1 MRPTVT
7 LAAALAAVLAA
18 SAAAL
23 PAAHAH
29 GLGGDVAPPISF
41 GEMNVTVSTQL
52 DPSDITA
59 GDVDS
64 ANMAIRF
71 FDVDENRTL
80 EQVTY
85 RVEVWRSGDL
95 LARNAFFDD
104 DGLLNVEVKPV
115 LDCFEPDLWRCSTYG
130 GSEHVSAPGA
140 LYVHGEGRPSITGP
154 IFDKGGLYNI
164 RVDIEGATSPK
175 TLLSERLSY
184 DTFVSV
190 AQEQMFSLQTAEAAV
205 PLVIKTYYDDVDN
218 VRYDPADDSVSFDM
232 PFDWSPDY
240 VEYVTVVHEEL
251 QFPAEFAPYAGTKF
265 AGYVDGVEVDQ
276 RVLLLDPYSIEGT
289 NIAHFLV
296 SGAELQR
303 INRVLGP
310 DHEDRK
316 EMSFRIVP
324 QPEAA
329 VNSMGFF
336 LVDTKTFEQKPTTV
350 SVAWDSDLA
359 AGDPI
364 PFEFTFFD
372 EGRSL
377 LKDVRYAYY
386 LIDPDGDEVI
396 AEAGTDAADP
406 DGIGLLSMEGIDYQ
420 TVTLPEAGAYRLDVR
435 VLGTG
440 INYDPAYA
448 GIGSTMIEI
457 GQAPPPREQ
466 PAATVP
472 GWVRTSTGYWV
483 DGAVSDS
490 EFVSAIQ
497 YLIDKGV
504 VVVPPPSGEPAAP
517 AADGAPVPQ
526 WLKATAGYWAA
537 GDTSDSEFVSA
548 LQFLIGSGIITTGGG
563 R

>member
-1 MRPTVT
+1 MRPTAT
-7 LAAALAAVLAA
+7 LAAVLAAVLAA

-23 PAAHAH
+23 PAADAH
-29 GLGGDVAPPISF
+29 GRGIDVAPPISF
-41 GEMNVTVSTQL
+41 GDMNVTVSTRL
-52 DPSDITA
+52 DPSDMTA

-64 ANMAIRF
+64 ANMAVRF
-71 FDVDENRTL
+71 FDADENRTL

-85 RVEVWRSGDL
+85 RVEVWRSGEL

-104 DGLLNVEVKPV
+104 DGLLDVEVKPV
-115 LDCFEPDLWRCSTYG
+115 LDCAEPDLWRCSTYG
-130 GSEHVSAPGA
+130 GSEHPSAPGA
-140 LYVHGEGRPSITGP
+140 LYAQGGGRPSITGP

-190 AQEQMFSLQTAEAAV
+190 AQEQAFSLQTAEAAV
-205 PLVIKTYYDDVDN
+205 PLVIKTYYDDVEN

-240 VEYVTVVHEEL
+240 IEHVAMVHEEL
-251 QFPAEFAPYAGTKF
+251 QFPAEFAPYAGMQF
-265 AGYVDGVEVDQ
+265 SGYVDGVEVDR

-289 NIAHFLV
+289 NVAHFLV
-296 SGAELQR
+296 GGAELRR
-303 INRVLGP
+303 INQVLGP

-324 QPEAA
+324 RPEAA
-329 VNSMGFF
+329 VNSVEFF
-336 LVDTKTFEQKPTTV
+336 LVDARTFEQKPAAV
-350 SVAWDSDLA
+350 SVAWDGALA

-364 PFEFTFFD
+364 PFEMTFFG

-386 LIDPDGDEVI
+386 LIDPDGGGVI
-396 AEAGTDAADP
+396 AEAGTDAGDP
-406 DGIGLLSMEGIDYQ
+406 GGIGLLSVEGIDYQ

-440 INYDPAYA
+440 IDYDPAHA
-448 GIGSTMIEI
+448 GIGSAMIEI
-457 GQAPPPREQ
+457 GPAPPQ
-466 PAATVP
+466 PAAGATVP

-490 EFVSAIQ
+490 EFVDAIQ
-497 YLIDKGV
+497 YLINEGV
-504 VVVPPPSGEPAAP
+504 VVVPPPSGDPAAP
-517 AADGAPVPQ
+517 AAGGAAVPQ
-526 WLKATAGYWAA
+526 WLKATAGHWVA

-548 LQFLIGSGIITTGGG
+548 LQFLVGSGIMTAGGG